1 MSRPAEYRI
10 GIIGCGGIAELVLTT
25 LAREIKSPFAHLS
38 CLVSERSLDRAHQ
51 LLRRVGQIVRSTT
64 ARTDIFAF
72 LADNPAI
79 VAECASHSAV
89 GDYGPAI
96 LEAGSD
102 FIVISI
108 GALADDGLRRRLLE
122 AAEAG
127 GGRLIL
133 PPGAIGGIDALAAA
147 RLSGLESVVYT
158 GRKPPTAWRGTPAER
173 LLALGTLD
181 APAVFFE
188 GSARKAAAD
197 YPFNANVAAALAL
210 AGIGLDATKV
220 RLVADPAI
228 TRNVHE
234 FVVSAGCG
242 DFSIRL
248 EGRPSPANPKT
259 SLMAGYSVA
268 RELLNRTGHIAI

>member
-1 MSRPAEYRI
+1 MNDLPA
-10 GIIGCGGIAELVLTT
+10 
-25 LAREIKSPFAHLS
+25 
-38 CLVSERSLDRAHQ
+38 
-51 LLRRVGQIVRSTT
+51 RRVNCSIAVGRLAEST
-64 ARTDIFAF
+64 AVRTDISAF
-72 LADNPAI
+72 LADKPAI

-89 GDYGPAI
+89 RDYGPAI
-96 LEAGSD
+96 LKAGCD
-102 FIVISI
+102 LIVISI
-108 GALADDGLRRRLLE
+108 GALADDGLRQKLVE

-127 GGRLIL
+127 RGRLIL

-147 RLSGLESVVYT
+147 KLSGLESVVYT
-158 GRKPPTAWRGTPAER
+158 GRKPPKAWRGTPAER
-173 LLALGTLD
+173 LVTLD
-181 APAVFFE
+181 SLAAPAVFFE

-210 AGIGLDATKV
+210 AGLGLDATKV

-234 FVVSAGCG
+234 FAVSAGCG

-268 RELLNRTGHIAI
+268 RELINRTGHVVI